1 MRGFFVA
8 FLSVSQTEMPKWNDY
23 SVTKFNVILYDN
35 TIRNVLD
42 LFLSFLS
49 STNFKSV
56 ITNDKV
62 RLPRSKHL
70 VLHTHLIV
78 EKRLTQVAHFGF
90 TIG

>member
-1 MRGFFVA
+1 
-8 FLSVSQTEMPKWNDY
+8 MPKWNDHA
-23 SVTKFNVILYDN
+23 VTKFYVILYDN

-62 RLPRSKHL
+62 RLPLGKHL
-70 VLHTHLIV
+70 VHHPHLIV
-78 EKRLTQVAHFGF
+78 EKRLTQVAHFWF
-90 TIG
+90 TVG